1 MAITKLT
8 KNHLQFIGWLFLS
21 LLFLVSVIGKLYPT
35 PASGIKILEQ
45 DYISPIG
52 ISANVGSYL
61 SRFLLSIELFFVFA
75 FVWPKINKKW
85 IGIGAI
91 VLLSAFCMYL
101 AIKVYNGEKGNCGCF
116 GQLIE
121 MTPLQALIKNVLTII
136 GIFFLIKTNYST
148 YDETQF
154 NKFTSLILLSIALI
168 FIIVPK
174 TLSVNTGTGQYG
186 KSNVLV
192 KIDSTENLRLQFG
205 LDLNFNNQLET
216 NEINES
222 SEIVIPLNQVSDT
235 SKNQV
240 LTLQK
245 KEGPKP
251 VVSVFSSIRK
261 DLDIGKKLVCVFNPE
276 CSHCIALHKKI
287 GTLKSQ
293 KDFPEVIILFED
305 GYEQEVIEDFFK
317 ESGNRSQYIIINETT
332 FSKFVA
338 KEIFPNPPPGVFY
351 LYNGNEWFTYKNKS
365 GGGEININALKTAIQ
380 REK

>member
-1 MAITKLT
+1 MIQLKLN

-61 SRFLLSIELFFVFA
+61 SRLLLSIELFFVFA
-75 FVWPKINKKW
+75 FLWPKLNKKW

-91 VLLSAFCMYL
+91 VLLAAFCIYL
-101 AIKVYNGEKGNCGCF
+101 GIKVINGEEGNCGCF

-136 GIFFLIKTNYST
+136 GIIVLIKTNDTNYS
-148 YDETQF
+148 ELQF
-154 NKFTSLILLSIALI
+154 NKLALLVLLSIALI

-174 TLSVNTGTGQYG
+174 TLTVKTGASQYG

-192 KIDSTENLRLQFG
+192 KIDSTENLKLQFG
-205 LDLNFNNQLET
+205 LDLNFNNQLDS

-222 SEIVIPLNQVSDT
+222 SEIIIPLNKLSDT
-235 SKNQV
+235 SSHQI
-240 LTLQK
+240 LTLQRN
-245 KEGPKP
+245 EGPKS

-276 CSHCIALHKKI
+276 CSHCISLHKKI
-287 GTLKSQ
+287 GALKSQ
-293 KDFPEVIILFED
+293 KGFPEVVILFED
-305 GYEQEVIEDFFK
+305 GYDQEVYEDFFK
-317 ESGNRSQYIIINETT
+317 ESNNTSQYILINETV

-338 KEIFPNPPPGVFY
+338 NDIFPNPPPGLFY
-351 LYNGNEWFTYKNKS
+351 LYNGNQWFTYKNKS
-365 GGGEININALKTAIQ
+365 GGGELNIKDLKKAIQ